1 MILVAFQNG
10 VRFVGV
16 EPRFSKPLFFA
27 LVSNNDNNMLKYHTT
42 TKSTPKTCNNILF
55 IYYCALSFCDALTNL
70 LGIDARH
77 TKVRIIVME

>member
-1 MILVAFQNG
+1 M
-10 VRFVGV
+10 RFVGV
-16 EPRFSKPLFFA
+16 EARFSKPLFFA
-27 LVSNNDNNMLKYHTT
+27 FVSKNDNNMLKYNTT

-77 TKVRIIVME
+77 TKVKRIVME